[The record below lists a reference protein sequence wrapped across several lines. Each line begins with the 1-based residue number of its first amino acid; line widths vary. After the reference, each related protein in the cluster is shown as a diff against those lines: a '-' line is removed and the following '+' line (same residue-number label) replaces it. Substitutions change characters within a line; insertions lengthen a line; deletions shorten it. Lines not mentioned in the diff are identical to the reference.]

1 MIQSWFQCRTH
12 YNKSMENGKERKV
25 SEVYLVDAI
34 LWGEAEERITKELT
48 PFVREGSTLYID
60 DIARFSIDSI
70 IEKDATEA
78 DDRYY
83 KVVQAFVVID
93 EDTGDE
99 KRNNYKYLVRASDT
113 DRAQRIIE
121 DFNKDSM
128 GDWIIVSIQETPI
141 MDVYYYSSDGA
152 IADIVN
158 AHSDISPS
166 YCLYSRMIKKDAAK
180 EEVLSECKKYVES
193 ICRSDGKAI
202 NIRKRTMALIEAATK
217 GGCFYIEKLRD
228 ATLELIKESA
238 SSDIYSNIAAW
249 YLGCLKLRMEFID
262 ENYNT
267 WKESFIDADT
277 GETVWI
283 IRAEKKQID

>member
-1 MIQSWFQCRTH
+1 MMQSWFQCRTH
-12 YNKSMENGKERKV
+12 YNKSIENGKERKV

-48 PFVREGSTLYID
+48 PFVREGSEMFID

-93 EDTGDE
+93 EDSGDE
-99 KRNNYKYLVRASDT
+99 KRTNYKYLVRASDT
-113 DRAQRIIE
+113 DRAQRIME

-158 AHSDISPS
+158 AHNDITPS
-166 YCLYSRMIKKDAAK
+166 CCLYSRAIKKDAAK
-180 EEVLSECKKYVES
+180 DQVLFACKKYVEA

-202 NIRKRTMALIEAATK
+202 NIRKRTLSLIEAK
-217 GGCFYIEKLRD
+217 SKECFDLEKLRD

-238 SSDIYSNIAAW
+238 SSEIYSSIAAW
-249 YLGCLKLRMEFID
+249 YLGCLKLRMDYID
-262 ENYNT
+262 ENYST

-277 GETVWI
+277 GETVWVT
-283 IRAEKKQID
+283 RAEKKQIE

>member
-1 MIQSWFQCRTH
+1 MRTWFQCRTH
-12 YNKSMENGKERKV
+12 YTKSMENGKERKV

-48 PFVREGSTLYID
+48 PFVREGCELYID
-60 DIARFSIDSI
+60 DIARFSIDDI
-70 IEKDATEA
+70 IERDATEA

-93 EDTGDE
+93 EDSGEE

-113 DRAQRIIE
+113 DRAQRIME

-141 MDVYYYSSDGA
+141 MDVYYYSSEGA
-152 IADIVN
+152 ITDITN
-158 AHSDISPS
+158 AHGEISPS
-166 YCLYSRMIKKDAAK
+166 SCLYSKVIKKESSNEK
-180 EEVLSECKKYVES
+180 TLEGCKSYVEN

-202 NIRKRTMALIEAATK
+202 NVRKRTLSLIEARTK
-217 GGCFYIEKLRD
+217 ERFDFDKLRD
-228 ATLELIKESA
+228 TVLEMIKEDA
-238 SSDIYSNIAAW
+238 LSDTYSCISAW
-249 YLGCLKLRMEFID
+249 YLGCLKLRMDYIT

-277 GETVWI
+277 DETVWI
-283 IRAEKKQID
+283 TRAEKKQLD